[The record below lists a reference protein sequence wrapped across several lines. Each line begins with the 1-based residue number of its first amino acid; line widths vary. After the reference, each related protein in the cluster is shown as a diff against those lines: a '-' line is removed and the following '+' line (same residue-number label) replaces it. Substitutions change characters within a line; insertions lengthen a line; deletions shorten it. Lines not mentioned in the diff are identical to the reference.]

1 MTIRV
6 SLALGALL
14 MALAALAAPA
24 SAQSGVQTLHF
35 KYGPVKIAP
44 GQNTIEIDE
53 NQTKPPVDGW
63 ITGFR
68 PNLTYKDGSVPRVDV
83 IHLHHGVWLSNFK
96 PLFAAGEE
104 KTEFAA
110 PPGYGW
116 RYRTTDPW
124 HMNHMIHNLTP
135 TPTKVYITYDL
146 DFVPATSP
154 LAASMREIQTVW
166 MDVVGGAYPV
176 FDAKRGRHGDDR
188 RLTYPD
194 EVPGAPRRNT
204 WTVPE
209 DGELVGTAGHL
220 HPGGLWTDLEL
231 TRAGRTV
238 RLFRSKA
245 KYYEPAGA
253 VSWDVSMTATP
264 PDWRVQVR
272 RGDILSVSGTYDT
285 RRASWYESMAIMPV
299 MYNVGG
305 TTGKDPFTTRVDVPG
320 KVTHGH
326 LPENNNHGGGRF
338 SGLPDVRDLL
348 GRPLANGN
356 GSIPIQ
362 GFVFGQGDLSSP
374 GRAGQPAL
382 VRRGRSLTFV
392 NRDARQ
398 TIFHTVTSCKAPCNR
413 TTGIAY
419 PLANGRVDFDSGE
432 LGFGPQGFTAAANR
446 ATWDTP
452 KRLKPGTY
460 TYFCRVHPFMRGA
473 FKVKPKA

>member
-1 MTIRV
+1 
-6 SLALGALL
+6 
-14 MALAALAAPA
+14 
-24 SAQSGVQTLHF
+24 
-35 KYGPVKIAP
+35 
-44 GQNTIEIDE
+44 
-53 NQTKPPVDGW
+53 
-63 ITGFR
+63 
-68 PNLTYKDGSVPRVDV
+68 
-83 IHLHHGVWLSNFK
+83 
-96 PLFAAGEE
+96 
-104 KTEFAA
+104 
-110 PPGYGW
+110 
-116 RYRTTDPW
+116 
-124 HMNHMIHNLTP
+124 MNHMIHNLTP
-135 TPTKVYITYDL
+135 SPTRVYITYEVDFIPSGTAADAGVRDL
-146 DFVPATSP
+146 H
-154 LAASMREIQTVW
+154 TVW
-166 MDVVGGAYPV
+166 NDVEAGKVYPV
-176 FDAKRGRHGDDR
+176 FDVHKGEGGRDR
-188 RLTYPD
+188 RYTYPQ
-194 EVPGAPRRNT
+194 ESARAMRSRRDQ
-204 WTVPE
+204 VRIDE
-209 DGELVGTAGHL
+209 DGVLVGTAGHL